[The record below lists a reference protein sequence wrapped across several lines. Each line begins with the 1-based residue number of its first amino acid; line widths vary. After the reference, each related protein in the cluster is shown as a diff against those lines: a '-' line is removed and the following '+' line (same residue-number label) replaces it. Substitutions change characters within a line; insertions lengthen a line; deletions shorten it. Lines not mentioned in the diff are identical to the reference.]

1 MTSFDMAKKKR
12 VPESVAL
19 HVRDDDLSRDLD
31 TWAEKLNA
39 GNPDAPQWNR
49 ASVARAALRRALRER
64 GESGG
69 MP

>member
-1 MTSFDMAKKKR
+1 MPPKQKPRDVS
-12 VPESVAL
+12 L
-19 HVRDDDLSRDLD
+19 HVRDDELSRDLD
-31 TWAEKLNA
+31 AWAAKLNE